1 VSEVAVTTRRSF
13 GRRALAA
20 VAAALAGDALALPPA
35 ARAADQHGLLERAFE
50 HEAKAAAAYRAAARD
65 RRLGRRVRTL
75 AGRFAG
81 HHDDHLT
88 ALGFALRGVGAGT
101 PSRPRGVAG
110 LSTALA
116 GGDAAFATLAL
127 GLEEAGIGACLE
139 AQAVLADPR
148 QALIVGSIATGNAQ
162 HLVVLR
168 ELLGRDPLPRAFETG
183 VT

>member
-50 HEAKAAAAYRAAARD
+50 HEAKAAAARD

-110 LSTALA
+110 LSTALT

-127 GLEEAGIGACLE
+127 GLEEAGLGACLE